1 MADAPVLRMKSA
13 DCVLVLATR
22 VAGVVVLSA
31 QYTDVGLTDRFEI
44 DQRRL
49 TLAAAGKPGR

>member
-13 DCVLVLATR
+13 ERVLVRATR
-22 VAGVVVLSA
+22 VAGVMMFLT

-44 DQRRL
+44 DQRWL
-49 TLAAAGKPGR
+49 TVAAAGKLGR